1 MRPRLTIVT
10 LVLGA
15 TVVLTPAHGA
25 EAAAARCHG
34 ERATIVG
41 TARADR
47 LVGTT
52 GPDVILGRGGADT
65 IIGLSGDDLLCG
77 GSGDDTIVAG
87 NGRDIVDGGRGN
99 DRLKGQKGMDTFL
112 ADGRRGDDGDDLYVG
127 GPDKDRFHLM
137 APGRDTLRGGAGHDQ
152 VNLFGDVR
160 GLRASGGVGNDRFR
174 VHSDQDI
181 TLAGGL
187 GRDRIVVTGYA
198 ASADQRLTVDYRVG
212 KIIDTY
218 ADSVVTVSSIEVTEI
233 RVPDLEHTLAAYFYG
248 TGGDDEISVH
258 GGSLAPLVAFGYRGD
273 DVFLGSATGDDTMDG
288 GAGTDRADGDE
299 GHDTCLS
306 IERATSCE
314 SER

>member
-25 EAAAARCHG
+25 QAAAARCHG

-47 LVGTT
+47 LWEPRDRTSSSAGAEPTPSLASAGTT
-52 GPDVILGRGGADT
+52 SCAAARVTTRSSPVTAVTSSTGGGAT
-65 IIGLSGDDLLCG
+65 IASRARGAWTPSLRTAAAAKTAMTCTSADRRTDSISWHL
-77 GSGDDTIVAG
+77 AG
-87 NGRDIVDGGRGN
+87 TRS
-99 DRLKGQKGMDTFL
+99 
-112 ADGRRGDDGDDLYVG
+112 
-127 GPDKDRFHLM
+127 
-137 APGRDTLRGGAGHDQ
+137 GGAGHDQ

-160 GLRASGGVGNDRFR
+160 GVRASGGVGNDRFG
-174 VHSDQDI
+174 VHPDQDI
-181 TLAGGL
+181 TLAGGP

-218 ADSVVTVSSIEVTEI
+218 ADSVVTVSSIEATEI

-273 DVFLGSATGDDTMDG
+273 DALSGLATGDDTMDG

-299 GHDTCLS
+299 GDLETCLS

-314 SER
+314 R